1 MKTILSFFLSFFLS
15 VVSVFGQLIPTPQI
29 CIDNWDPSPCQSCVV
44 SCDVCTFYFYC
55 GVANDAHPE
64 WNSECNIYVRCSEE
78 SYIKMYDQNNSS
90 NIFGASW
97 IGPCISVPT
106 NCPTYPGNAFGPPP
120 SYNFAGNV
128 VLEVYTPDGSKLLC
142 STTYNF
148 NCY

>member
-15 VVSVFGQLIPTPQI
+15 AVSAFGQLIPTPQI

-78 SYIKMYDQNNSS
+78 SYVKFYDPNNPSNPFGGSIVPSFDVNSPSS
-90 NIFGASW
+90 S
-97 IGPCISVPT
+97 
-106 NCPTYPGNAFGPPP
+106 TYVGNARGPAP

-128 VLEVYTPDGSKLLC
+128 VLEVYRADGSILKC
-142 STTYNF
+142 STEYYF